1 MEINYCNIDW
11 SFVLVTT
18 LLSAIIIYVIGKV
31 CYECGK
37 TDEALRRDKLQ
48 E

>member
-1 MEINYCNIDW
+1 MEINHMTIDW

-18 LLSAIIIYVIGKV
+18 LLSMVIIYVIGKV

-37 TDEALRRDKLQ
+37 TDEALRRDKLTG
-48 E
+48 